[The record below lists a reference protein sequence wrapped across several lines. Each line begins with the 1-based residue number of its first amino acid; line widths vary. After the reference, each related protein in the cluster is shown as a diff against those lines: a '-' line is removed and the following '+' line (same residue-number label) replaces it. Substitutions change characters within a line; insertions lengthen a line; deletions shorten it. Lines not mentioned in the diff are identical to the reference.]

1 MREAGI
7 WHHQAEVSGT
17 QTTAQLKLSPYVNY
31 SFRVMAENSIGRSV
45 PSEASEQY
53 LTKAAGKVHHRD
65 PTERRRVS
73 HSFQSQSLLMCDG
86 VISRTRSKSHGRGRT
101 RNRAWQ
107 LGDYLEGEPQSF
119 PFASVSHR
127 QRRMNCFRIT
137 SVLISLFSYYGK
149 IFIFI

>member
-53 LTKAAGKVHHRD
+53 LTKAAGKAAATQGPHI
-65 PTERRRVS
+65 TEKG
-73 HSFQSQSLLMCDG
+73 FPLLP
-86 VISRTRSKSHGRGRT
+86 
-101 RNRAWQ
+101 
-107 LGDYLEGEPQSF
+107 EPKLT
-119 PFASVSHR
+119 H
-127 QRRMNCFRIT
+127 M
-137 SVLISLFSYYGK
+137 
-149 IFIFI
+149 